1 LEAIHRRY
9 RRASRAQKQLILD
22 EFCAVCALNR
32 KYAIR
37 LLAQPLRRGRP
48 RKRPGR
54 RARYAHPQLLELLR
68 RIWLACDQPCS
79 KRLRAA
85 VGLWLPHY
93 ERGFGPLEPQVRI
106 MAEQISA
113 ASIDRLLKPV
123 RAQTPR
129 KGLAGTKPGSLLKT
143 QIPIRTEHWDATVP
157 GFVEADTVAHCG
169 DSLAGNFA
177 WSLTLTDIMS
187 GWTEVRV
194 TWNKGAAGVLEQIRH
209 IESRL
214 PFRLRGFDCDNGS
227 EFLNHH
233 LVRYFT
239 KRKTPVGFTRS
250 RPYRKNDNA
259 HVEQKN
265 WSAVRQLLGYQ
276 RIDNPALIP
285 LINDLYTQQW
295 SDFINGFSPTI
306 KLKTKQRI
314 GARIH
319 KTYEP
324 PTTPLQRILTCPDI
338 PEATK
343 HALERRFDAL
353 NPFALQRQIQRK
365 LRAIFAALPVTS
377 NARQRP

>member
-1 LEAIHRRY
+1 MGRAERRAYLEAIHRRY

-85 VGLWLPHY
+85 IGLWLPHY
-93 ERGFGPLEPQVRI
+93 EREFGPLEPHVRV
-106 MAEQISA
+106 MAEQVSA

-187 GWTEVRV
+187 GWTEVRA

-276 RIDNPALIP
+276 RIEARCATCGSHLGHVFQGEGFPVPTDQRWCINSVSLTLEPA
-285 LINDLYTQQW
+285 
-295 SDFINGFSPTI
+295 
-306 KLKTKQRI
+306 
-314 GARIH
+314 
-319 KTYEP
+319 
-324 PTTPLQRILTCPDI
+324 
-338 PEATK
+338 
-343 HALERRFDAL
+343 DAGDEESTEL
-353 NPFALQRQIQRK
+353 DADGG
-365 LRAIFAALPVTS
+365 
-377 NARQRP
+377 